1 MQKILI
7 IEDDQSIAAIER
19 DYLLINDFEADI
31 AANGMEGLELAKK
44 KNYDLIILDLM
55 LPEISGFQVCRIL
68 RDAMDI
74 PIILVT
80 ALQEDIDKVRGFGLG
95 ADAYITKP
103 FSPSVLVAE
112 VKANIAQYKRLKN
125 LGDDGAGNIEVGPI
139 RIATDSRRVFVSGKE
154 LKLKNKEYEL
164 LLFFVTNPDIVF
176 SKETLYER
184 IWGYESM
191 GDSAT
196 VAVHINRLRDKIEE
210 DSSQPRYIQTV
221 WGAGYRFRI

>member
-55 LPEISGFQVCRIL
+55 LPEVSGFQVCRIL

-125 LGDDGAGNIEVGPI
+125 LDDDGASNLEVGPI